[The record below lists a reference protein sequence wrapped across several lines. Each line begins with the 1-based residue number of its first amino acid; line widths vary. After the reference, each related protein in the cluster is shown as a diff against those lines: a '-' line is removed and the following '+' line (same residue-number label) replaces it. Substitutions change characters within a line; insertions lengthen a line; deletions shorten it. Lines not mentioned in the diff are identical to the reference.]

1 MTIYVFEEDSMEKRY
16 ESDMTRKEKRQ
27 NELKK
32 LKSMTFKQ
40 KVGYI
45 WTYYKGVFAGIIIAC
60 VIISIGVQMFQNSQ
74 LKSLLSIAVV
84 DSNYNHDEQVEALQN
99 DFLAY
104 AGTGDKHEVVD
115 VDTGRAW
122 RWPGQ
127 LWHAAGFISTILY
140 GLLGISYDEVVKM
153 TVVMGAGTADM
164 MFCGEE
170 TYKKYKQQEAF
181 LSWKEILGD
190 DYSKYEE
197 YMTDDGRLDLEKCP
211 NWEKYNMVYYSPV
224 YAVVMSSSKNL
235 ENCIKFLEMMV
246 Q

>member
-1 MTIYVFEEDSMEKRY
+1 MEKRY

-40 KVGYI
+40 KAAYI
-45 WTYYKGVFAGIIIAC
+45 WEYYKGAFAGIIIAC

-115 VDTGRAW
+115 VDT
-122 RWPGQ
+122 
-127 LWHAAGFISTILY
+127 S
-140 GLLGISYDEVVKM
+140 LLSGDDYNAVVKM

-197 YMTDDGRLDLEKCP
+197 YMTDDGRLDLEKYP

>member
-45 WTYYKGVFAGIIIAC
+45 WTYYQGVFAGIIIAC
-60 VIISIGVQMFQNSQ
+60 VIFSIGVQMFQNSQ

-115 VDTGRAW
+115 VDT
-122 RWPGQ
+122 
-127 LWHAAGFISTILY
+127 S
-140 GLLGISYDEVVKM
+140 LLSGDDYNAVVKM

-190 DYSKYEE
+190 DYSKYED

-235 ENCIKFLEMMV
+235 ENCIKFLEIMV

>member
-1 MTIYVFEEDSMEKRY
+1 MKFKFCLTKKRKIVTIYVFEEDSMEKRY

-40 KVGYI
+40 NAAYI
-45 WTYYKGVFAGIIIAC
+45 CEYYKGVFEGIIFAC

-115 VDTGRAW
+115 VDT
-122 RWPGQ
+122 
-127 LWHAAGFISTILY
+127 S
-140 GLLGISYDEVVKM
+140 LLSGDDYNAVVKM

-181 LSWKEILGD
+181 LSWKEVLGD

>member
-1 MTIYVFEEDSMEKRY
+1 MEKRY

-115 VDTGRAW
+115 VDT
-122 RWPGQ
+122 
-127 LWHAAGFISTILY
+127 S
-140 GLLGISYDEVVKM
+140 LLSGDDYNAVVKM
-153 TVVMGAGTADM
+153 TGVMGAGTADM

-170 TYKKYKQQEAF
+170 NYKKYKQQEAF

-190 DYSKYEE
+190 DYSKYED

>member
-1 MTIYVFEEDSMEKRY
+1 MEKRY

-40 KVGYI
+40 KAAYI
-45 WTYYKGVFAGIIIAC
+45 WEYYKGVFAGIIIAC

-84 DSNYNHDEQVEALQN
+84 DSNYDHDEQVEALQN

-115 VDTGRAW
+115 VDT
-122 RWPGQ
+122 
-127 LWHAAGFISTILY
+127 S
-140 GLLGISYDEVVKM
+140 LLSGDDYNAVVKM

-181 LSWKEILGD
+181 
-190 DYSKYEE
+190 
-197 YMTDDGRLDLEKCP
+197 
-211 NWEKYNMVYYSPV
+211 
-224 YAVVMSSSKNL
+224 
-235 ENCIKFLEMMV
+235 
-246 Q
+246 

>member
-1 MTIYVFEEDSMEKRY
+1 MEKRY

-40 KVGYI
+40 KAAYI
-45 WTYYKGVFAGIIIAC
+45 WEYYKGVFAGIIIAC

-115 VDTGRAW
+115 VDT
-122 RWPGQ
+122 
-127 LWHAAGFISTILY
+127 S
-140 GLLGISYDEVVKM
+140 LLSGDDYNAVVKM

-211 NWEKYNMVYYSPV
+211 N
-224 YAVVMSSSKNL
+224 
-235 ENCIKFLEMMV
+235 
-246 Q
+246 

>member
-1 MTIYVFEEDSMEKRY
+1 MEKRY

-40 KVGYI
+40 KAAYI
-45 WTYYKGVFAGIIIAC
+45 WEYYKGVFAGIIIAC

-84 DSNYNHDEQVEALQN
+84 VPTIIMTSRWKLYRMIFWLMQER
-99 DFLAY
+99 
-104 AGTGDKHEVVD
+104 DKHEVVD
-115 VDTGRAW
+115 VDT
-122 RWPGQ
+122 
-127 LWHAAGFISTILY
+127 S
-140 GLLGISYDEVVKM
+140 LLSGDDYNAVVKM

>member
-115 VDTGRAW
+115 VDT
-122 RWPGQ
+122 
-127 LWHAAGFISTILY
+127 S
-140 GLLGISYDEVVKM
+140 LLSGDDYNAVVKM

-235 ENCIKFLEMMV
+235 ETVLNFWK
-246 Q
+246 

>member
-1 MTIYVFEEDSMEKRY
+1 MEKRY

-40 KVGYI
+40 KAAYI
-45 WTYYKGVFAGIIIAC
+45 WEYYKGVSAGIIIAC

-115 VDTGRAW
+115 VDTS
-122 RWPGQ
+122 
-127 LWHAAGFISTILY
+127 LISGDDY
-140 GLLGISYDEVVKM
+140 NAVVKM

-181 LSWKEILGD
+181 LSWKEVLGD

>member
-1 MTIYVFEEDSMEKRY
+1 M
-16 ESDMTRKEKRQ
+16 
-27 NELKK
+27 
-32 LKSMTFKQ
+32 
-40 KVGYI
+40 
-45 WTYYKGVFAGIIIAC
+45 
-60 VIISIGVQMFQNSQ
+60 IISIGVQMFQNSQ

-115 VDTGRAW
+115 VDT
-122 RWPGQ
+122 
-127 LWHAAGFISTILY
+127 S
-140 GLLGISYDEVVKM
+140 LLSGDDYNAVVKM

>member
-1 MTIYVFEEDSMEKRY
+1 MEKRY

-45 WTYYKGVFAGIIIAC
+45 WTYYKGVFAGIIIAS
-60 VIISIGVQMFQNSQ
+60 VIISISVQMFQNSQ

-104 AGTGDKHEVVD
+104 AGTGDRHEVVD
-115 VDTGRAW
+115 VDT
-122 RWPGQ
+122 
-127 LWHAAGFISTILY
+127 S
-140 GLLGISYDEVVKM
+140 LLSGDDYNAVVKM

-181 LSWKEILGD
+181 LSWKEVLGD

>member
-16 ESDMTRKEKRQ
+16 ESDMTLKEKRQ

-115 VDTGRAW
+115 VDT
-122 RWPGQ
+122 
-127 LWHAAGFISTILY
+127 S
-140 GLLGISYDEVVKM
+140 LLSGDDYNAVVKM

-190 DYSKYEE
+190 DYSKYED

-235 ENCIKFLEMMV
+235 ENCIKFLEIMV

>member
-1 MTIYVFEEDSMEKRY
+1 MEKRY

-40 KVGYI
+40 KAAYI
-45 WTYYKGVFAGIIIAC
+45 WEYYKGVFAGIIIAC

-104 AGTGDKHEVVD
+104 AGTGDRHEVVD
-115 VDTGRAW
+115 VDT
-122 RWPGQ
+122 
-127 LWHAAGFISTILY
+127 S
-140 GLLGISYDEVVKM
+140 LLSGDDYNAVVKM

-164 MFCGEE
+164 MFCGEK

>member
-115 VDTGRAW
+115 VDT
-122 RWPGQ
+122 
-127 LWHAAGFISTILY
+127 S
-140 GLLGISYDEVVKM
+140 LLSGDDYNTVVKM

-235 ENCIKFLEMMV
+235 ENCICLI

>member
-1 MTIYVFEEDSMEKRY
+1 MK
-16 ESDMTRKEKRQ
+16 Q
-27 NELKK
+27 NNTNKTFKTELEK
-32 LKSMTFKQ
+32 LKQMIIEDRLW
-40 KVGYI
+40 YI
-45 WTYYKGVFAGIIIAC
+45 WEYYKGVFAGIIIAC
-60 VIISIGVQMFQNSQ
+60 VRISIGVQMFQNSQ

-115 VDTGRAW
+115 VDT
-122 RWPGQ
+122 
-127 LWHAAGFISTILY
+127 S
-140 GLLGISYDEVVKM
+140 LLSGDDYNAVVKM

-181 LSWKEILGD
+181 LSWKEFLGD

>member
-84 DSNYNHDEQVEALQN
+84 DSNYNHDEQVEALQY

-115 VDTGRAW
+115 VDT
-122 RWPGQ
+122 
-127 LWHAAGFISTILY
+127 S
-140 GLLGISYDEVVKM
+140 LLSGDDYNAVVKM

-190 DYSKYEE
+190 DYSKYED

>member
-115 VDTGRAW
+115 VDT
-122 RWPGQ
+122 
-127 LWHAAGFISTILY
+127 S
-140 GLLGISYDEVVKM
+140 LLSGDDYNSVVKM
-153 TVVMGAGTADM
+153 TVVMGAGTADL
-164 MFCGEE
+164 MFCGDE
-170 TYKKYKQQEAF
+170 TYEKYNEQEAF
-181 LSWKEILGD
+181 ISWKEVLGD
-190 DYSKYEE
+190 DYSKYED

>member
-84 DSNYNHDEQVEALQN
+84 DSNYNHDEQVEAL
-99 DFLAY
+99 
-104 AGTGDKHEVVD
+104 
-115 VDTGRAW
+115 
-122 RWPGQ
+122 
-127 LWHAAGFISTILY
+127 
-140 GLLGISYDEVVKM
+140 
-153 TVVMGAGTADM
+153 
-164 MFCGEE
+164 
-170 TYKKYKQQEAF
+170 
-181 LSWKEILGD
+181 
-190 DYSKYEE
+190 
-197 YMTDDGRLDLEKCP
+197 
-211 NWEKYNMVYYSPV
+211 
-224 YAVVMSSSKNL
+224 
-235 ENCIKFLEMMV
+235 
-246 Q
+246 

>member
-1 MTIYVFEEDSMEKRY
+1 MK
-16 ESDMTRKEKRQ
+16 Q
-27 NELKK
+27 NNTNKTFKTELEK
-32 LKSMTFKQ
+32 LKQMSIEDRLW
-40 KVGYI
+40 YI
-45 WTYYKGVFAGIIIAC
+45 WEYYKGVFAGIIIAC

-115 VDTGRAW
+115 VDT
-122 RWPGQ
+122 
-127 LWHAAGFISTILY
+127 S
-140 GLLGISYDEVVKM
+140 LLSGDDYNAVVKM

-181 LSWKEILGD
+181 LSWKEVLGD

-224 YAVVMSSSKNL
+224 NAVEMSSSKNL

>member
-1 MTIYVFEEDSMEKRY
+1 MK
-16 ESDMTRKEKRQ
+16 Q
-27 NELKK
+27 NNTNKTFKTELEK
-32 LKSMTFKQ
+32 LKQMSIEDRLW
-40 KVGYI
+40 YI
-45 WTYYKGVFAGIIIAC
+45 WEYYKGVFAGIIIAC

-115 VDTGRAW
+115 VDT
-122 RWPGQ
+122 
-127 LWHAAGFISTILY
+127 S
-140 GLLGISYDEVVKM
+140 LLSGDDYNAVVKM

>member
-1 MTIYVFEEDSMEKRY
+1 MEKRY

-60 VIISIGVQMFQNSQ
+60 VIISISVQMFQNSQ

-104 AGTGDKHEVVD
+104 AGTGDRHEVVD
-115 VDTGRAW
+115 VDT
-122 RWPGQ
+122 
-127 LWHAAGFISTILY
+127 S
-140 GLLGISYDEVVKM
+140 LLSGDDYNAVVKM

-181 LSWKEILGD
+181 LSWKEILGE

>member
-1 MTIYVFEEDSMEKRY
+1 MEKRY

-60 VIISIGVQMFQNSQ
+60 VIISISVQMFQNSQ
-74 LKSLLSIAVV
+74 LKSMLSIAVV

-104 AGTGDKHEVVD
+104 AGTGDRHEVVD
-115 VDTGRAW
+115 ADT
-122 RWPGQ
+122 
-127 LWHAAGFISTILY
+127 S
-140 GLLGISYDEVVKM
+140 LLSGDEYNAVVKR

>member
-1 MTIYVFEEDSMEKRY
+1 MEKRY

-115 VDTGRAW
+115 VAT
-122 RWPGQ
+122 
-127 LWHAAGFISTILY
+127 S
-140 GLLGISYDEVVKM
+140 LLSGDDYNAVVKM

-190 DYSKYEE
+190 DYSKYED